1 MSVKSIEILG
11 LRSFGSSQ
19 TLNLALPNGNVG
31 SGLTVLVGPN
41 NGGKSTV
48 VEAFRTF
55 TQPRDVSFTEGKRN
69 KSAGDKVRIKATTDA
84 GVTKTLETIASGG
97 SEAKWD
103 NKDSPPEP
111 PTVFV
116 LQSRRTFAPFFGRG
130 IQTRTGYATGYEL
143 PTMRTS
149 SIDHFSTRLFQ
160 IQENRAG
167 YDAVLAKL
175 LQPVPSWYIDQ
186 ADSGNYYLKFKSG
199 NSFHTSEGLGE
210 GFISLL
216 FIVDAL
222 YDSEVGQIVV
232 IDEPELSL
240 HPSLQRKLS
249 LLLSEYAKDRQ
260 IVISTH
266 SPYFVDW
273 NSIVNGGKVCRVA
286 KIKDSSNIFEISDDT
301 RTAVAGFLNN
311 IYNPHIL
318 GLNAR
323 EAFFLEDGIVLVEG
337 QEDVVQYKKVL
348 VQLGMNVDGDFF
360 GWGVGGADNMKII
373 ARLLSELGFE
383 KVVGIL
389 DKNKAHLQGPLQV
402 AFPEYKFV
410 VIPADDVRTKPKVP
424 EKAAVTGLLD
434 EHSQLRPEHQQPI
447 RDLITEINQFIA

>member
-1 MSVKSIEILG
+1 MSVKSIEIFG
-11 LRSFGSSQ
+11 LRSFGSPQ
-19 TLNLALPNGNVG
+19 TLNLALPNGNMG

-48 VEAFRTF
+48 VEAFQTF
-55 TQPRDVSFTEGKRN
+55 TQPRDLSFTEGKRN
-69 KSAGDKVRIKATTDA
+69 KSAGDKVRIRATTDG

-97 SEAKWD
+97 SQAKWN

-111 PTVFV
+111 HTFFV
-116 LQSRRTFAPFFGRG
+116 LQSRRTFAPFFGGG
-130 IQTRTGYATGYEL
+130 IQTRAGYATGYGL
-143 PTMRTS
+143 PTMRSS

-160 IQENRAG
+160 LQENRVT
-167 YDAVLAKL
+167 YDAILGKL

-186 ADSGNYYLKFKSG
+186 ADNGQYYLKFKSG

-216 FIVDAL
+216 FIIDAL
-222 YDSEVGQIVV
+222 YDSEAGQIVV

-240 HPSLQRKLS
+240 HPALQRKLS
-249 LLLSEYAKDRQ
+249 FLLSEYAKDRQ

-286 KIKDSSNIFEISDDT
+286 KSNDSSNIFEISNDT

-311 IYNPHIL
+311 AYNPHIL
-318 GLNAR
+318 GLDAR
-323 EAFFLEDGIVLVEG
+323 EEFFLDDGVILVEG
-337 QEDVVQYKKVL
+337 QEDVVQYKKIL
-348 VQLGMNVDGDFF
+348 AQLGMNVDGDFF

-373 ARLLSELGFE
+373 ARLLSELGFK
-383 KVVGIL
+383 KVAGIM
-389 DKNKAHLQGPLQV
+389 DNNKANLQGPLQA
-402 AFPEYKFV
+402 AFPTYKFV
-410 VIPADDVRTKPKVP
+410 VIPADDVRTK
-424 EKAAVTGLLD
+424 AVG
-434 EHSQLRPEHQQPI
+434 SWQ
-447 RDLITEINQFIA
+447 